1 VVVDVGIVVVVIATV
16 VVETAA
22 TVVVTG
28 GEVNGNDSSFPAE
41 VEQAVTRMRPAPSN
55 HLRTIETITRGQR

>member
-1 VVVDVGIVVVVIATV
+1 VVVVIATV

-28 GEVNGNDSSFPAE
+28 GGVNGNDSSFPAE
-41 VEQAVTRMRPAPSN
+41 VEQALTRMRPAPN
-55 HLRTIETITRGQR
+55 NALQTVENITTGQR